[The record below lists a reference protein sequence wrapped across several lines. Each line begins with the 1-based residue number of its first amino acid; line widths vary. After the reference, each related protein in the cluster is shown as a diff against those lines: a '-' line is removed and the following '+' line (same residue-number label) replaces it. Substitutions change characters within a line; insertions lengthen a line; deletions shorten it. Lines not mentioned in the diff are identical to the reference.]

1 MNKIFGTLQ
10 KLGKA
15 LMLPIA
21 MLPIAALLLRFGSA
35 DLLDIP
41 FVKASG
47 GAIFSNLGLLFGIGI
62 AIGLAK
68 GNHGAAGLAGAI
80 SYLILE
86 AGAKTIN
93 GDIKM
98 GVLSGIIA
106 GIIAGNMY
114 NKYNQVKLPEWL
126 GFFGGKRFVPI
137 VTGLASVAI
146 AFVLGYVFPIVQAGI
161 DKFGMWMIQSGKL
174 GLFIYGVGNRMLIPV
189 GLHHVLNSIVR
200 MVFGTFTAP
209 DGTVIVG
216 DQLRFF
222 AGDPTAGAYMAGA
235 YLVMMFGLPASA
247 LAMYKTAKPNQK
259 KAVGGMLFSVA
270 LTSFLTGITEP
281 IEFLFMF
288 TAPILFVIHGIL
300 MGLAYVVANSFG
312 ILHGFGF
319 SAGFTDYIINMG
331 LATNGWRI
339 IPIGLVYGLIYY
351 SIFVFVIKKTDAKT
365 PGREDIEMTS
375 EESSGEK
382 EIVDLADKYLEALG
396 GKANITELDSCITR
410 LRLEIKDSAIISEE
424 VLKSIGAKG
433 VIRPTNN
440 TMQVIVGTKAELV
453 AEQMKALIK

>member
-1 MNKIFGTLQ
+1 MNNIFGKLQ

-21 MLPIAALLLRFGSA
+21 VLPIAALLLRFGSA

-41 FVKASG
+41 FIKASG

-68 GNHGAAGLAGAI
+68 NNHGAAALAGAI
-80 SYLILE
+80 SYVILE

-114 NKYNQVKLPEWL
+114 NKFHKVKLPEWL

-137 VTGLASVAI
+137 ITGLVSVVV
-146 AFVLGYVFPIVQAGI
+146 AFILGYVFPVVQSGI
-161 DKFGMWMIQSGKL
+161 DAFGMWMIESDKL
-174 GLFIYGVGNRMLIPV
+174 GLFIYGVGNRLLIPV

-200 MVFGTFTAP
+200 MVFGTFTSP
-209 DGTVIVG
+209 DGTVVVG

-235 YLVMMFGLPASA
+235 YLVMMFGLPATA
-247 LAMYKTAKPNQK
+247 LAMYKTAKPSQK

-281 IEFLFMF
+281 VEFLFMF
-288 TAPILFVIHGIL
+288 TAPILFVVHAIL
-300 MGLAYVVANSFG
+300 MGLAYVVANVFG

-331 LATNGWRI
+331 LATNGWLI
-339 IPIGLVYGLIYY
+339 IPIGLVYGAIYY
-351 SIFVFVIKKTDAKT
+351 FIFVFVIEKTDAKT
-365 PGREDIEMTS
+365 PGREDDYVEVDGQGID
-375 EESSGEK
+375 GE
-382 EIVDLADKYLEALG
+382 IAALAARYLEALG
-396 GKANITELDSCITR
+396 GKENIAELDSCITR
-410 LRLEIKDSAIISEE
+410 LRLEIKNTSIIKDSN
-424 VLKSIGAKG
+424 LKSIGAKG

-453 AEQMKALIK
+453 AEEMRALIS